1 MEPECTKE
9 QTVIDRIDAKIARCE
24 AKIADSKDSLNF
36 YESLIT
42 MLKELRDGK

>member
-9 QTVIDRIDAKIARCE
+9 QTVIDRIDAQIARCE
-24 AKIADSKDSLNF
+24 AEIAESKDHIEF
-36 YESLIT
+36 CESQIT